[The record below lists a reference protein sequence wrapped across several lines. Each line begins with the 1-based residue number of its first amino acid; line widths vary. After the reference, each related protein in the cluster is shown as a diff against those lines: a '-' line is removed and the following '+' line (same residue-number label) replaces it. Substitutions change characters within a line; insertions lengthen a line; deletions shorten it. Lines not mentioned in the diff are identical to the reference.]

1 MNAAATALFVLLT
14 SDEIDLH
21 SAASMTGDVGDIASE
36 LLSLKDA
43 ADESGW
49 VAVAAHAS
57 GPVSRAPTRRGAAAR
72 AVRRARYQGARGC
85 GEAMSAHGDLRN
97 YRLETTS
104 MGALVWH
111 LEHDECEP

>member
-21 SAASMTGDVGDIASE
+21 SAASMTGEVGDIASE

-49 VAVAAHAS
+49 VAVEDASDVREVLAALWTAGVIAEPEEAS
-57 GPVSRAPTRRGAAAR
+57 DTLGDF
-72 AVRRARYQGARGC
+72 VRVVVLA
-85 GEAMSAHGDLRN
+85 
-97 YRLETTS
+97 
-104 MGALVWH
+104 
-111 LEHDECEP
+111 